1 MGAAAAS
8 EKAWRLKRYIT
19 FTQFRECCLVRPELL
34 MPIVIMD
41 KYLRETLMMQ
51 RPGRRRWDDSY
62 TSSLVDKLNIDFK
75 NSAKSQKE
83 LRKRLK
89 HENEKR
95 RKLEE
100 E

>member
-1 MGAAAAS
+1 
-8 EKAWRLKRYIT
+8 
-19 FTQFRECCLVRPELL
+19 
-34 MPIVIMD
+34 
-41 KYLRETLMMQ
+41 MMQ

-100 E
+100 ENRRAKQLQVGKGKTMERAAEDDGFTRL